1 MLFLQVIINYIMDK
15 DINEKTRVSLGLPSL
30 FTIVGSTIS
39 LIIAIIIATWN
50 IHSSLSDT
58 KLEQQKVDDVQN
70 SSIKELNTE
79 FNIFKQESREASIE
93 INHKLDKIIDKQD
106 VDHDRISEV
115 VVTHKYLNLNKVV
128 K

>member
-1 MLFLQVIINYIMDK
+1 MDK

-50 IHSSLSDT
+50 IHSSLSDA

-115 VVTHKYLNLNKVV
+115 VVTHKYLNLNKAV